1 MNTNARQQALI
12 AAQQARTAGQLYAAN
27 REAEQRAA
35 PVTGVVSGY
44 DSTTGDYLIS
54 TPDGG
59 TIRTQSLTD
68 GALVGLRLPV
78 QRFGDSQ
85 TSVVDAKPARS
96 DSAGSAT
103 TVETATRDV
112 VSLLGVETLDFRIEA
127 PEDGGYVLAP
137 YQHYAVRV
145 EALEGVTGG
154 TVTTSPEIGE
164 VAAIGSAISI
174 TVSGSDSGTPC
185 LGSIL
190 LRRIG

>member
-27 REAEQRAA
+27 REAEQRVA

-44 DSTTGDYLIS
+44 DSTTGDYLIA

-85 TSVVDAKPARS
+85 TSAVSAPPSRS

-112 VSLLGVETLDFRIEA
+112 VSLLGVETIDIRIDSPADES
-127 PEDGGYVLAP
+127 YTIAP

-145 EALEGVTGG
+145 DAVEGVSGG
-154 TVTTSPEIGE
+154 TITTTPAIGSI
-164 VAAIGSAISI
+164 AAIGDPISI
-174 TVSGSDSGTPC
+174 AIAGSDPSTPF
-185 LGSIL
+185 LASIL